1 MFRNSRSLRTLGV
14 SFSVML
20 SLAGLCFLSACG
32 GGGSI
37 PQLGGTPAQVVSGG
51 LSLTLTGSSH
61 AMDVSQSLS
70 LTATVKNDPLN
81 GMIKWTVTC
90 PVAVVSCGS
99 IAHASTASGAAN
111 TFTAPGSVSAEET
124 ITLTAISV
132 SDPRAS
138 ASFQITVNRILS
150 LVIPSPA
157 QPLPVTVG
165 QAFSLNLAQFV
176 QGGTAPLAWRIAS
189 GSLPAGL
196 TLSGESRLNSNP
208 GMITGVA
215 KGPPITAVVDFT
227 ATDSSGTPMSVSVP
241 ITVTVVPLLPLVL
254 SPSGGALPDG
264 KVGVRYNL
272 DGFKFSAAGGVQPYV
287 WGWVASS
294 SGFPPIAGLP
304 DGLTFNGGLLDG
316 IPTAAGAYNL
326 VVTVTD
332 SRFPATQTSA
342 HYTLNINR

>member
-1 MFRNSRSLRTLGV
+1 MFRNSRTLRTLGA
-14 SFSVML
+14 SFSLML

-37 PQLGGTPAQVVSGG
+37 PQLAGNPAPVNSKI
-51 LSLTLTGSSH
+51 LSLTLTGSAH
-61 AMDVSQSLS
+61 AMDVSQSQS

-81 GMIKWTVTC
+81 GMVKWTVTC

-99 IAHASTASGAAN
+99 IAHASTASGVAN
-111 TFTAPGSVSAEET
+111 TFTAPSSVSADET
-124 ITLTAISV
+124 LTLTAIAA
-132 SDPRAS
+132 SDSRAS
-138 ASFQITVNRILS
+138 ASFEITVNRILS
-150 LVIPSPA
+150 LVIPPPA

-176 QGGTAPLAWRIAS
+176 QGGTAPLAWSIAS

-196 TLSGESRLNSNP
+196 TLTGGSRLNSIP

-215 KGPPITAVVDFT
+215 KGPPITAVISFT
-227 ATDSSGTPMSVSVP
+227 ATDSSGTPMSVNVP
-241 ITVTVVPLLPLVL
+241 ITVSVVPLLPLVL
-254 SPSGGALPDG
+254 SPSSGALPDG
-264 KVGVRYNL
+264 KVGLRYNL
-272 DGFKFSAAGGVQPYV
+272 HGFKFTAAGGVQPYA
-287 WGWVASS
+287 WGWVAAS
-294 SGFPPIAGLP
+294 SGFPPIGGLP

-316 IPTAAGAYNL
+316 IATAAGAYNL